1 MECSDP
7 SPTALTRAAVGNSRV
22 VLSTLPAPCGI
33 RVLFHAEQEFL
44 SPGP

>member
-1 MECSDP
+1 MAVSDP
-7 SPTALTRAAVGNSRV
+7 DPTALTRAAAGNSHV

-33 RVLFHAEQEFL
+33 RALFRAEQEFL